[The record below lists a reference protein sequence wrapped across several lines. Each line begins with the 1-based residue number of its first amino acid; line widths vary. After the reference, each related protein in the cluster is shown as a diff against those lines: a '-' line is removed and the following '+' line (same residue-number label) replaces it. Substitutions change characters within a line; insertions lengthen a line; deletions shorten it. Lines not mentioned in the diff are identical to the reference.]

1 MNGNEQ
7 AQHHREAF
15 QLERFI
21 LFTDAVF
28 AIAIT
33 LLVIE
38 IKVPELEPR
47 SEAAALQGL
56 AQQTARFIGFF
67 LSFFIIAV
75 YWMAHHRIF
84 RFVTHTT
91 TKLLWLNM
99 LFLLSIVLMPF
110 TTAFQSEYAMLRLPW
125 VLYSVNILFS
135 GWMQYRL
142 QVYLRSP
149 AAAVVHPAEQPHPDL
164 DPVRPLVSPLIF
176 LLSIA
181 LAFVPGL
188 HASWLRL
195 LPMLL
200 FPAFWL
206 YQRRFRRLERA
217 FYQPPAAPVPA
228 APTEAATALPEPAP
242 TPAAGP
248 TALPNLNSV
257 GA

>member
-1 MNGNEQ
+1 MDGNEK
-7 AQHHREAF
+7 ALHNREAF
-15 QLERFI
+15 QLERVI

-38 IKVPELEPR
+38 IKVPELEHR
-47 SEAAALQGL
+47 NEEAALHGL
-56 AQQTARFIGFF
+56 AQQLARFIGFF

-91 TKLLWLNM
+91 PRLLWLNM

-125 VLYSVNILFS
+125 VLYSLNILFS
-135 GWMQYRL
+135 GLMQYGL
-142 QVYLRSP
+142 QVYLRNP
-149 AAAVVHPAEQPHPDL
+149 AAAVVRPAEQQHPDL

-181 LAFVPGL
+181 LALIPGV
-188 HASWLRL
+188 HASLLRP
-195 LPMLL
+195 LPLLL

-206 YQRRFRRLERA
+206 YQRRFRRLSRA
-217 FYQPPAAPVPA
+217 FHRPQVAPAPEPEPAAVAEAAPVPA
-228 APTEAATALPEPAP
+228 PVPQQ
-242 TPAAGP
+242 
-248 TALPNLNSV
+248 
-257 GA
+257 